1 MAAGNH
7 KVAAGNHKRR
17 EGAGREQS
25 TAAREQPPLARD
37 ILHKTILANQAAF
50 EQKLAEIMLTKQGA
64 LQVLELL
71 AKLNREIGS
80 RADEA
85 PAVRIVIGGNIPL
98 DGMRAV
104 TPPALPAAPDP
115 DAIPDP

>member
-1 MAAGNH
+1 
-7 KVAAGNHKRR
+7 VAAGQPQRR

-85 PAVRIVIGGNIPL
+85 PAVRIVIGGLTVWSSRTRGSSP
-98 DGMRAV
+98 RARRDRDRV
-104 TPPALPAAPDP
+104 THRWRDLSGP
-115 DAIPDP
+115 